1 MTEAGI
7 QPGQPPSPDALE
19 KARKLAEAKGI
30 DPEMITRMTS
40 RGGAGR
46 RGGAGGAASAERGG
60 ATNAVTT
67 RTIYKMTDAA
77 AINKIIE
84 PVMAR
89 LGISDG
95 FFTEVLSSL
104 NEGDTIVTGVI
115 MPGAAPVVAGAQSS
129 GMQNPFS
136 GSSRS
141 GMRGR

>member
-1 MTEAGI
+1 V
-7 QPGQPPSPDALE
+7 E

-40 RGGAGR
+40 RGGAGGGGR
-46 RGGAGGAASAERGG
+46 RGGAGGAASTERGG

-77 AINKIIE
+77 AINKTIE
-84 PVMAR
+84 PVATR

-95 FFTEVLSSL
+95 FFTEVLSGL
-104 NEGDTIVTGVI
+104 NEGDTVVTGVI
-115 MPGAAPVVAGAQSS
+115 MPGAAPVVAGPPSS
-129 GMQNPFS
+129 SSKQNPFS
-136 GSSRS
+136 GSS